1 MLVWDAAR
9 ALAMENISATL
20 RVKAREV
27 SLTRVMTSL
36 VTDGRIRLMTWGS
49 MILKKVWN
57 RL

>member
-1 MLVWDAAR
+1 MVWDAAR